1 MDGGVDA
8 GEIGVSTR
16 FNKMCAKTV
25 AHLKAAGIPAASLR
39 AADTAGESTT
49 VRVGTMHSFKGL
61 EFRCGAVIG
70 VNEDALPFPK
80 AVTPPEVDAKQ
91 HEADMMSERC
101 LLFVACTR
109 ARDSLYVPW
118 SGKPSSFLVEA
129 GV

>member
-1 MDGGVDA
+1 MGA

-16 FNKMCAKTV
+16 FNKTCAKAV
-25 AHLKAAGIPAASLR
+25 ARLKDAGIPAAPLR
-39 AADTAGESTT
+39 SAGASADAAA

-61 EFRCGAVIG
+61 EFRCVAVVG

-80 AVTPPEVDAKQ
+80 AVTPADVDPQQ
-91 HEADMMSERC
+91 HETDMMSERC

-109 ARDSLYVPW
+109 ARDSLHVSW
-118 SGKPSSFLVEA
+118 SGAPSPFLTEA